1 MDAGASSHKQGL
13 GLGYNLKTP
22 NDNPICIGQLVQV
35 LGGSQIG
42 QTGKLISVS
51 QENLI
56 CTVQLCVDGKRIYL
70 PKALLG
76 KTFLV
81 IVKKVLLTFCN
92 SKKEQTLR
100 D

>member
-35 LGGSQIG
+35 LWGLKKG

-51 QENLI
+51 DENMI
-56 CTVQLCVDGKRIYL
+56 CTVQLCDDGKRIYL

-76 KTFLV
+76 KTSIFTSQ
-81 IVKKVLLTFCN
+81 KAKA
-92 SKKEQTLR
+92 KR
-100 D
+100 